1 MVIKRKMQPSLA
13 VGPIKYL
20 RVARVSVVLKSAAL
34 GHQLV
39 DPQVAVSRPLVLY
52 TSSVA
57 RLHLATLGVVRDLA
71 SICYD
76 KKDLKK
82 RCQPDSIISIL
93 LEAKTNHISTA
104 HFPDALLTF
113 KFNRSLS
120 LTCRIPS
127 RKLLIANPSSFDVT
141 QSVDAAPAS
150 LVVQIFT

>member
-1 MVIKRKMQPSLA
+1 MQPSLA
-13 VGPIKYL
+13 IGPIKYP

-39 DPQVAVSRPLVLY
+39 DPQVAVSRPLVLD

-82 RCQPDSIISIL
+82 KCQPDSIISIYWKPKQTTFL
-93 LEAKTNHISTA
+93 LLISLM
-104 HFPDALLTF
+104 FNF